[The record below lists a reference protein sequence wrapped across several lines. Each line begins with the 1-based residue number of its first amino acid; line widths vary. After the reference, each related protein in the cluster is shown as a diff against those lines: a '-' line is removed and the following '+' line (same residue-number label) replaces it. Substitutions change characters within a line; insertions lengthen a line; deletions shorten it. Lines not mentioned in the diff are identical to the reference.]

1 MNMTYQVKLTD
12 HAVGQIKETVGY
24 ISKVLLEPE
33 VARCWSDRLKKE
45 IASLDTM
52 PRRYSLVSEEPWH
65 TEGVR
70 RMPVENFLVYYWV
83 NEETKTVWITA
94 VLYGRQDQISALR
107 QMPKA

>member
-1 MNMTYQVKLTD
+1 MTYQVKLTG
-12 HAVGQIKETVGY
+12 HAVGQIKEIVGY
-24 ISKVLLEPE
+24 ISEVLLEPE
-33 VARCWSDRLKKE
+33 VARGWSDRLKKE

-52 PRRYSLVSEEPWH
+52 PRRYPLVSEEPWH

-70 RMPVENFLVYYWV
+70 RMPVGNFLVYYWV

>member
-1 MNMTYQVKLTD
+1 MNMTYQVRLTD

-33 VARCWSDRLKKE
+33 VARCWSDRLKKG

-52 PRRYSLVSEEPWH
+52 PRRYPLVSEEPWH

-83 NEETKTVWITA
+83 NEETKTVWITT

>member
-12 HAVGQIKETVGY
+12 HAVGQIKEIVGY
-24 ISKVLLEPE
+24 ISRVLLEPE
-33 VARCWSDRLKKE
+33 VARRWSDRLKKE
-45 IASLDTM
+45 MTSLDTM
-52 PRRYSLVSEEPWH
+52 PRRYPLVSEEPWH

-107 QMPKA
+107 HMPEA